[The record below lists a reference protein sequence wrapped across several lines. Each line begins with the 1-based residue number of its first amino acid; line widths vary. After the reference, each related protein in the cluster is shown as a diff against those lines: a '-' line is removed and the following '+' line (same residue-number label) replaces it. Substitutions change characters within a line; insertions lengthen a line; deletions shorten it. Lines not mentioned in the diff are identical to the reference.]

1 VADSR
6 QWYREVITVRAQL
19 ARWVAD
25 GHALTDPHALRLA
38 ERLDR
43 LTIQAMRAVPR
54 GGAGEG
60 GERDGG

>member
-1 VADSR
+1 
-6 QWYREVITVRAQL
+6 VIAVRAQL

-60 GERDGG
+60 GGRDGG